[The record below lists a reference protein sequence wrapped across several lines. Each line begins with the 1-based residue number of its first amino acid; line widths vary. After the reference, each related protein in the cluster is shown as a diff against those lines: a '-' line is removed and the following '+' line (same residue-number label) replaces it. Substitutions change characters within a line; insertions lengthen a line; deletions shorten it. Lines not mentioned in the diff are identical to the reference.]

1 MKALKCKCGTPIGTA
16 AGKELEQL
24 TLDAMTQASKH
35 HQPSEV
41 PAPIAVTSAFDVS
54 AYYQGPGSAKIAPTL
69 GQAKAAPSSSEKTK
83 SVKKNGSAPQQ
94 LMQATKKQPVKKEEP
109 YLDVFEAR
117 VTRAKLTC
125 LEDNVSLTD
134 TPIHVLL
141 NGLAQG
147 IEKSHCLVMNTFLYT
162 MFENDNRSIINHTK
176 SVAKSRPLFIV
187 LPINQERLSHWS
199 LAIFANVNG
208 QLPQKGCDIDVGAGM
223 FILYLDSA
231 FSANETLHNNLQKF
245 GRVIS

>member
-1 MKALKCKCGTPIGTA
+1 MG
-16 AGKELEQL
+16 
-24 TLDAMTQASKH
+24 
-35 HQPSEV
+35 
-41 PAPIAVTSAFDVS
+41 VTSG
-54 AYYQGPGSAKIAPTL
+54 Q
-69 GQAKAAPSSSEKTK
+69 QAKAAPSKTK
-83 SVKKNGSAPQQ
+83 TAKKKGSASQQ
-94 LMQATKKQPVKKEEP
+94 LVQATKRQPEKKDEP
-109 YLDVFEAR
+109 RLEVFEAT
-117 VTRAKLTC
+117 VTRAALRC
-125 LEDNVSLTD
+125 LADNVSLTD

-141 NGLAQG
+141 RGLAHG
-147 IEKSHCLVMNTFLYT
+147 IEKSHCLVMTTFLYT
-162 MFENDNRSIINHTK
+162 MFENDNQSIINHTK
-176 SVAKSRPLFIV
+176 SVARSRPLFIV